1 MILFSDTDNQA
12 GITLVELIVS
22 IVVIAIA
29 ASGVF
34 LAVQF
39 ATRHSADPMIR
50 QQAVAI
56 ADAYMEEIMLRRYT
70 EPEEGVSET
79 GQSEGSES
87 RSTYDDV
94 YDYNNTINE
103 QAPTDQTGNPMP
115 GLENYEVTVVV
126 DNSSTFG
133 PGGLGQA
140 ANVTVTVT
148 HDSADVEFSLN
159 AFKTKY

>member
-1 MILFSDTDNQA
+1 M
-12 GITLVELIVS
+12 ELIVS
-22 IVVIAIA
+22 IVVIAVA
-29 ASGVF
+29 VSGVL

-39 ATRHSADPMIR
+39 TTRYSANPMIR

-56 ADAYMEEIMLRRYT
+56 ADAYMEEILLQHYT
-70 EPEEGVSET
+70 EPEEGVNES
-79 GQSEGSES
+79 GQDESES

-103 QAPTDQTGNPMP
+103 QDPTDQTGNPMP

-133 PGGLGQA
+133 PGGGLDQA

-148 HDSADVEFSLN
+148 HESADVEFTLN